1 MLKRLARLILRLTG
15 WELVGEPPSV
25 PKAVVIAAHHTSNWD
40 GVWMITAKIA
50 LGIEM
55 RFLAKHTLFWWPL
68 GAILRASGAIS
79 LDRGSSA
86 DTVAQMARAFAREER
101 LLLALAPEGTRGH
114 RPYWKTGFYRIAR
127 AANVP
132 IVLTFLDYGSKRM
145 GIGPTLPAG
154 LGRDETLAALR
165 EFYALQVPRHP
176 EKKGP
181 IEFPPAKTTVA
192 EPSERPVA

>member
-165 EFYALQVPRHP
+165 EFYALQGPRHP

>member
-1 MLKRLARLILRLTG
+1 MLQRLARLILKLTG
-15 WELVGEPPSV
+15 WEVVGEPPSA

-40 GVWMITAKIA
+40 GVWMIMAKIA
-50 LGIEM
+50 LRVEM

-68 GAILRASGAIS
+68 GPILRAAGAIS

-86 DTVAQMARAFAREER
+86 ETVAQMAQAFAREER
-101 LLLALAPEGTRGH
+101 LLLALAPEGTRSH

-127 AANVP
+127 AADVP

-165 EFYALQVPRHP
+165 SFYASHVPKHP
-176 EKKGP
+176 DKKAP
-181 IEFPPAKTTVA
+181 IEFPPEKATTTEQPEQPLV
-192 EPSERPVA
+192 